1 MTTQTLTDPAPEI
14 EQLDASAV
22 NSAKIRQPLYA
33 PRKKVFPKRASGTYR
48 QFKWLIMAITLGIYY
63 LTPWLRWDRGPY
75 APDQA
80 VLLDLANRRFYFFPI
95 EIWPQEFYFVAGL
108 LVMAGIG
115 LFLITSTVGRAWCG
129 YTCPQTVWVD
139 LFLVV
144 ERAVEGDRNARM
156 KLDAGP
162 WTLDKIVK
170 RVVKHSTSLAIAVAT
185 GGAWIFYFADA
196 PTLAWS
202 FITGSAAPI
211 AYITVAVLTATTYVF
226 GGLMR
231 EQVCTYMC
239 PWPRIQAAMLDEHS
253 LTVTYND
260 WRGEPRS
267 RHAKKAAAAGQ
278 TVGDCVDCN
287 ACVAVCPMGIDI
299 RDGQQLECI
308 TCALCID
315 ACDSVMDKT
324 GRERGLI
331 SYATLNDYNAN
342 MAIATTGGTTPIDPR
357 KVRGDDGKMSAGLA
371 HFHLRK
377 IFRPR
382 TFVYMGAWS
391 LAGLVLLYALLSRDR
406 LEVNVLHD
414 RNPQFVTLSDGSI
427 RNGYT
432 VKLLNMIPEPRT
444 IIVTMQGLRGANMT
458 IDGINQP
465 EDRAFAIE
473 VEPDRLKTLKVFVRQ
488 PAENIEGSTQTF
500 KFIVEDRA
508 SYESDEY
515 TATFNAPEKSK

>member
-1 MTTQTLTDPAPEI
+1 MSTVDI
-14 EQLDASAV
+14 ERIEAQPV
-22 NSAKIRQPLYA
+22 NSAKVRQPLYA
-33 PRKKVFPKRASGTYR
+33 ARKKIFPKRATGSFR
-48 QFKWLIMAITLGIYY
+48 RFKWLVMAITLGIYY

-80 VLLDLANRRFYFFPI
+80 VLVDLANRRFYLFFI
-95 EIWPQEFYFVAGL
+95 EIWPQEFYYVAGL

-115 LFLITSTVGRAWCG
+115 LFLVTSTVGRAWCG

-144 ERAVEGDRNARM
+144 ERAIEGDRNARIR
-156 KLDAGP
+156 LDEGP
-162 WTLDKIVK
+162 WTVRKLGL
-170 RVVKHSTSLAIAVAT
+170 RTVKHAIWVLIAVAT

-196 PTLAWS
+196 PTLLREVV
-202 FITGSAAPI
+202 TGGAAPV
-211 AYITVAVLTATTYVF
+211 AYITVAVLTATTYTF

-267 RHAKKAAAAGQ
+267 RHAKKALAAGHS
-278 TVGDCVDCN
+278 VGDCVDCN

-315 ACDSVMDKT
+315 ACDVVMDKL

-331 SYATLNDYNAN
+331 SYSTLSDYSAN
-342 MAIATTGGTTPIDPR
+342 MAVATAGGTRAIDPGL
-357 KVRGDDGKMSAGLA
+357 VRNAAGKLADGIA
-371 HFHLRK
+371 HFHLAK
-377 IFRPR
+377 IFRAR
-382 TFVYMGAWS
+382 TFVYMTIWT
-391 LAGLVLLYALLSRDR
+391 LVGLGLLYALISRDR

-414 RNPQFVTLSDGSI
+414 RNPQFVVLSDGSI

-444 IIVTMQGLRGANMT
+444 IIVTLQGLRGAQMT
-458 IDGINQP
+458 VTGIDQP
-465 EDRAFAIE
+465 EDRSVAIL
-473 VEPDRLKTLKVFVRQ
+473 VEPDRLKTLRVFVRQ
-488 PAENIEGSTQTF
+488 PAEEVAGAAQSFNF
-500 KFIVEDRA
+500 VVEDKA
-508 SYESDEY
+508 SFESDVY
-515 TATFNAPEKSK
+515 TATFNAPEPVQ